1 MKVRCCLCA
10 VYFYIR
16 SGIKLLKIYETR
28 ILLYFS
34 VGSLQRVVAHYPRIL
49 TVPSK
54 RVKNVVMFLKE
65 KCLFTSQQ
73 VTDIIRDCPAV
84 VLENLDQLE
93 YKFQVSK

>member
-1 MKVRCCLCA
+1 M
-10 VYFYIR
+10 
-16 SGIKLLKIYETR
+16 
-28 ILLYFS
+28 
-34 VGSLQRVVAHYPRIL
+34 VAHYPRIL

>member
-1 MKVRCCLCA
+1 M
-10 VYFYIR
+10 
-16 SGIKLLKIYETR
+16 
-28 ILLYFS
+28 
-34 VGSLQRVVAHYPRIL
+34 
-49 TVPSK
+49 PSK